1 MATRM
6 QQRKG
11 TAAQWTGANPVL
23 NAGEIGWESD
33 TNKFKIGDGTN
44 HWADL
49 DYFADINS
57 TANPAFGSSITFEG
71 ATANDFETTLQ
82 ITDPTADR
90 TITFPDAT
98 GTVALAANVAA
109 LSGATFTGPVLGT
122 DLTLSGNLTVNGTS
136 TIIDSSTIKIQNS
149 LLFEGLTAD
158 SFETTLAVTEPTADN
173 VITLQNATGVIPLR
187 DTSDTFTNKSISL
200 TTNTITGTKAEF
212 NTAMSDAD
220 FATLAGTE
228 TLTNK
233 TLTSPTVSGLTLSD
247 GSFVMEGATADDFE
261 LTISAGNPTADRT
274 VTFQDV
280 SGTVALTADFTGYV
294 TETGTQTLSNK
305 SISLGSN
312 TVTSTLAQLNTAVSD
327 ADLASLAG
335 TETLT
340 NKTLTS
346 PKINEDVI
354 MSATA
359 TELNVLDGITSS
371 TAELNIL
378 DGVTADYAELNI
390 LDGATLST
398 TELNYV
404 DGVTSAIQTQ
414 LDAKLPKS
422 GGTMT
427 GAIAMGTSKIT
438 GLGTPTDAADAATK
452 AYVDALGEG
461 LHIHASV
468 VAATTANIT
477 LATDVENGDVLDGVT
492 LATGNRILVK
502 NQSTAS
508 QNGIYVVAE
517 SGAPSR
523 AADFDSPAE
532 IDGGDFVF
540 VTGGTANDNKGFVQ
554 INLVGTIGTDPIE
567 FSQFS
572 GAGTFVAGNGLTL
585 TDNSFSINTSI
596 TADLSTTQTLTNKT
610 LTSAKINL
618 GINAQTGTTYTFVLG
633 DDGKFVTASNAS
645 AITVTIPPISSEA
658 YPVGAQLNIV
668 QKGAGQVTFAQ
679 GAGVTIRSTGTTAT
693 APKLRVQYS
702 SATAVHEG
710 SDIWYVVGDIS

>member
-11 TAAQWTGANPVL
+11 TAAQWTAADPIL

-71 ATANDFETTLQ
+71 ATANDFETVLQ

-109 LSGATFTGPVLGT
+109 LSGAAFTGAITGT
-122 DLTLSGNLTVNGTS
+122 SLSLSGDLTVQGT
-136 TIIDSSTIKIQNS
+136 TTTIDSSTILLKNS
-149 LLFEGLTAD
+149 LVFEGATAD
-158 SFETTLAVTEPTADN
+158 SYETTIQITDPTADQT
-173 VITLQNATGVIPLR
+173 ITLQNASGVIPLR
-187 DTSDTFTNKSISL
+187 DTTDTFTNKSISL

-212 NTAMSDAD
+212 NSAMSDAD

-233 TLTSPTVSGLTLSD
+233 TLTSPVVSGLTLSD
-247 GSFVMEGATADDFE
+247 GSFVMEGATADDYE

-312 TVTSTLAQLNTAVSD
+312 AVTSTLSQLNTAISD
-327 ADLASLAG
+327 ADVASLAG

-346 PKINEDVI
+346 PKINEDVV

-378 DGVTADYAELNI
+378 DGVTSTAAEINI
-390 LDGATLST
+390 LDGATLSV

-404 DGVTSAIQTQ
+404 DGVTSAIQNQ
-414 LDAKLPKS
+414 LDAKLALA

-427 GAIAMGTSKIT
+427 GAIAMGTNKIT
-438 GLGTPTDAADAATK
+438 GLGTPTADADAATK

-508 QNGIYVVAE
+508 QNGIYVVAS

-540 VTGGTANDNKGFVQ
+540 ITGGTVNDNKGFVQ
-554 INLVGTIGTDPIE
+554 INTVGTVGTDAIE

-572 GAGTFVAGNGLTL
+572 GAGTFTAGNGLTL
-585 TDNSFSINTSI
+585 TGSEFTINTSI
-596 TADLSTTQTLTNKT
+596 TADLTTAQTLTNKT
-610 LTSAKINL
+610 LTSPKINL
-618 GINAQTGTTYTFVLG
+618 GINAQTGTTYTFVVG

-645 AITVTIPPISSEA
+645 PITVTIPPISSEA

-710 SDIWYVVGDIS
+710 SDIW

>member
-1 MATRM
+1 
-6 QQRKG
+6 
-11 TAAQWTGANPVL
+11 
-23 NAGEIGWESD
+23 
-33 TNKFKIGDGTN
+33 
-44 HWADL
+44 
-49 DYFADINS
+49 
-57 TANPAFGSSITFEG
+57 
-71 ATANDFETTLQ
+71 
-82 ITDPTADR
+82 
-90 TITFPDAT
+90 
-98 GTVALAANVAA
+98 
-109 LSGATFTGPVLGT
+109 LS
-122 DLTLSGNLTVNGTS
+122 
-136 TIIDSSTIKIQNS
+136 
-149 LLFEGLTAD
+149 
-158 SFETTLAVTEPTADN
+158 
-173 VITLQNATGVIPLR
+173 
-187 DTSDTFTNKSISL
+187 
-200 TTNTITGTKAEF
+200 
-212 NTAMSDAD
+212 
-220 FATLAGTE
+220 
-228 TLTNK
+228 
-233 TLTSPTVSGLTLSD
+233 
-247 GSFVMEGATADDFE
+247 
-261 LTISAGNPTADRT
+261 
-274 VTFQDV
+274 
-280 SGTVALTADFTGYV
+280 
-294 TETGTQTLSNK
+294 
-305 SISLGSN
+305 
-312 TVTSTLAQLNTAVSD
+312 QLNTAVSD

-346 PKINEDVI
+346 PKINEDVV

-378 DGVTADYAELNI
+378 DGVTSSAAELNI
-390 LDGATLST
+390 LDGATLSV

-414 LDAKLPKS
+414 LDAKLALA

-508 QNGIYVVAE
+508 QNGIYVVAS

-554 INLVGTIGTDPIE
+554 INTVGTIGTDAIE

-572 GAGTFVAGNGLTL
+572 GAGIFVAGNGLTL

-596 TADLSTTQTLTNKT
+596 TADLSTVQTLTNKT

-618 GINAQTGTTYTFVLG
+618 GINAQTGTTYTFVVG

-645 AITVTIPPISSEA
+645 PITVTIPPISSEA

>member
-136 TIIDSSTIKIQNS
+136 TIIDSSTIRIQNS

-247 GSFVMEGATADDFE
+247 GSFVVEGATADDFE

-294 TETGTQTLSNK
+294 TETGAQTLSNK

-554 INLVGTIGTDPIE
+554 INVVGTIGTDAIE

-618 GINAQTGTTYTFVLG
+618 GINAQTGTTYTFVLA